1 MQVTAQT
8 QLGVLE
14 VRVSSHGGH
23 SVEDLADAAVERILY
38 VGESVHPV
46 IRDQAVAFKENIRS
60 VVAFYMKEAI
70 KSDRTTVA
78 NMLTK
83 AGHPDLA
90 TIIGA

>member
-8 QLGVLE
+8 QLGFLE
-14 VRVSSHGGH
+14 VRTSSHGGH

-46 IRDQAVAFKENIRS
+46 IRDQAIAFKENIRS